1 MARLI
6 FWPCL
11 ASYCV
16 QRNRGEDAVR
26 KGEKGK
32 ELEKDN
38 KLTYQLKVMKPIR
51 GPSSGK
57 TNLFLVI
64 FLCREIRSETLEI

>member
-1 MARLI
+1 MWGPLPNLQSSVQGISEMARLI

-32 ELEKDN
+32 VLEKDN
-38 KLTYQLKVMKPIR
+38 KLTYPLKVMTPLID
-51 GPSSGK
+51 
-57 TNLFLVI
+57 
-64 FLCREIRSETLEI
+64 